1 MTSPIV
7 RSMNLDLTPYRFVA
21 EEWISN
27 LSSLYLSC
35 ASQPRFSSVTMD
47 DIRIA
52 SEKIRDQNYKLKP
65 NCLIYL

>member
-7 RSMNLDLTPYRFVA
+7 RSMNLDLTPT

-52 SEKIRDQNYKLKP
+52 SEKIRDQN
-65 NCLIYL
+65 